1 VGDPTKVTRSA
12 LQNAASIASLGG
24 QRGDIQNAEDVVFMP
39 RTSSSRM
46 MMYSVPSSIGYRC
59 PSTFQTRIQ
68 AEERG
73 QWDTK
78 SEAGHLRPGR
88 DGQAAPL
95 GAQKSARELGS
106 AAWPERGTAKLCELS
121 ACLISYGNPSKF
133 VV

>member
-59 PSTFQTRIQ
+59 PSTFQTGYRPRSGASGTRRAKRATFDP
-68 AEERG
+68 AEMVRLL
-73 QWDTK
+73 
-78 SEAGHLRPGR
+78 H
-88 DGQAAPL
+88 
-95 GAQKSARELGS
+95 
-106 AAWPERGTAKLCELS
+106 
-121 ACLISYGNPSKF
+121 
-133 VV
+133 